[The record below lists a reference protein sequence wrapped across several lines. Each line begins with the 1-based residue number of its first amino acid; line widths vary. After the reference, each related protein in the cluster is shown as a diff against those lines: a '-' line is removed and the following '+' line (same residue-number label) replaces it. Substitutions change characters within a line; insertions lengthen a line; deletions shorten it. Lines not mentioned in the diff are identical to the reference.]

1 MSIIKCPN
9 DFKTSKK
16 RWKVFLAGPIQG
28 APAWQ
33 DEIGEFFDIPEV
45 EWISPRRPNDQI
57 SEATYGVGQMEWETQ
72 ALDYA
77 DIILV
82 WIPEP
87 VEDVPGRSYA
97 QTTRFEVAENL
108 AKGKKMIIGTYRKFS
123 GRNYFEYKAS
133 KYDNIIGDT
142 ICSSLDECI
151 DLLKN
156 YINKDTRFTIPSK
169 ECKKMYVLCNRRL
182 APMYAS
188 VQGGHALTQWIE
200 DHPGKFTM
208 DTALIYLNCRLDKKI
223 EEMKDHGYDFSVFK
237 EPDLNNTITA
247 AACLGDKDLLFTRL
261 KTLG

>member
-9 DFKTSKK
+9 DFRKTSK

-28 APAWQ
+28 APNWQ
-33 DEIGEFFDIPEV
+33 GEIGGVFDIKNV
-45 EWISPRRPNDQI
+45 EWISPRRENDQLT
-57 SEATYGVGQMEWETQ
+57 EETYGVGQMEWETA

-87 VEDVPGRSYA
+87 AENVPGRSYA

-108 AKGKKMIIGTYRKFS
+108 AKGKKMIIGTYRKFP
-123 GRNYFEYKAS
+123 GRNYFEYKVS

-151 DLLKN
+151 DLLKK
-156 YINKDTRFTIPSK
+156 YINEETRFTISSK
-169 ECKKMYVLCNRRL
+169 EHKKMYILCNRRL
-182 APMYAS
+182 APMYAA
-188 VQGGHALTQWIE
+188 VQGGHALSQWIVE
-200 DHPGKFTM
+200 HPGQFDMNT
-208 DTALIYLNCRLDKKI
+208 TLVYLNCRLDKKL
-223 EEMKDHGYDFSVFK
+223 EEMKDHNYDYSVFM
-237 EPDLNNTITA
+237 EPDLNGTSTA

-261 KTLG
+261 KTLS